1 MDSSN
6 GPEMAQSCGTRTDSH
21 PESSKPTASARSSH
35 VGSFANRQPGPA
47 SDTSRSPPA
56 AITPCTTAAAATSPI
71 KFLSF
76 MRQVYHFPSHIG
88 NGLMPSG

>member
-47 SDTSRSPPA
+47 SDTSRSLPTSAPA
-56 AITPCTTAAAATSPI
+56 TRHSEKRYVDFMSFHYHVSIIGWEKMISPE
-71 KFLSF
+71 SS
-76 MRQVYHFPSHIG
+76 RA
-88 NGLMPSG
+88 